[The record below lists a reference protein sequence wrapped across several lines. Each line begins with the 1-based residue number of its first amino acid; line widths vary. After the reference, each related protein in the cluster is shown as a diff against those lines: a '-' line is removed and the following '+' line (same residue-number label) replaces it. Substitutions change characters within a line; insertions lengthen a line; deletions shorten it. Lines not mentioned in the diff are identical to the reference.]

1 MAPLNSSIKFAVDSQ
16 LPLGF
21 TTEEKLLI
29 ELFYL
34 LPVLCYHRRMRQWY
48 LIYTKPRQELIAVA
62 NLQNQGYTAFAPQL
76 SVKKRTNQGWKQVNE
91 PLFPNYVFVQLD
103 DVTDDWKPIRST
115 RGVSGFVRFGS
126 GMPVPI
132 RDELMQPLFALDL
145 MQVGE
150 RLSAQPKVGDRVSLP
165 IGDTWV
171 SALVT
176 AENAKGRVEV
186 LLTLLGREQS
196 LWVDVHCLK
205 PDVPTGA

>member
-1 MAPLNSSIKFAVDSQ
+1 MK
-16 LPLGF
+16 
-21 TTEEKLLI
+21 
-29 ELFYL
+29 
-34 LPVLCYHRRMRQWY
+34 QWY

-62 NLQNQGYTAFAPQL
+62 NLQNQAYTAFAPQL

-91 PLFPNYVFVQLD
+91 SLFPNYVFIQLD

-126 GMPVPI
+126 GVPVPI
-132 RDELMQPLFALDL
+132 RDELMQPLFTFDL
-145 MQVGE
+145 IQASD
-150 RLSAQPKVGDRVSLP
+150 RLSAQPKVGDRVIVP

-186 LLTLLGREQS
+186 LLNLLGQEQS
-196 LWVDVHCLK
+196 LWVDSHRVK
-205 PDVPTGA
+205 TEVP